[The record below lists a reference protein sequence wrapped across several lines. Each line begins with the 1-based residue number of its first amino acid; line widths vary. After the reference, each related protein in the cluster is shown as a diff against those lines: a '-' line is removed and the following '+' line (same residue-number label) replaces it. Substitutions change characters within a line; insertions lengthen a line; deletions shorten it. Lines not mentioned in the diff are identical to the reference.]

1 MRQLPA
7 IDCFLTSPLRVVACV
22 KPLRG
27 EQEQPPILINAER
40 LLHRLLLQLS
50 HLLTRSFLHF
60 ASTPLYGFL
69 IKAKEQL
76 R

>member
-7 IDCFLTSPLRVVACV
+7 IDCFLISLLQVVACV

-27 EQEQPPILINAER
+27 EQEQPPILNNAER
-40 LLHRLLLQLS
+40 LPHRLLLELP
-50 HLLTRSFLHF
+50 HLLTTFLHF